1 MGLTAAAYLSTI
13 ASESSSAMKRSTKT
27 IKRAAADKRAK
38 RVLADKR
45 KDTNGSC

>member
-1 MGLTAAAYLSTI
+1 
-13 ASESSSAMKRSTKT
+13 MKRSTKSF
-27 IKRAAADKRAK
+27 KRAAADKRAK